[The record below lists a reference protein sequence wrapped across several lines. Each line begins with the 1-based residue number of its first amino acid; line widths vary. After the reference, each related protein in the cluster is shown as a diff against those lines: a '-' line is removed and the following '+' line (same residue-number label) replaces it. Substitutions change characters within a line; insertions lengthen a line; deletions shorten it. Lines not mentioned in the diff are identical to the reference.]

1 MNRLSKISTF
11 LVLLGSLIAF
21 QSIANTTFAQ
31 NASTNMNQT
40 GANQSS
46 ANNQTSINQNIPT
59 NQTNPTQSNT
69 ASNQS
74 PAANEPPSNSVN
86 NQPTS
91 NISKGAVGNAK
102 QLSQVLGNNSQ
113 VLANNTL
120 IGNPNASL
128 AGKVANATGNQTN
141 QSNLS
146 KNASGVGSTVLNKTL
161 EVGKKIIGGAADVI
175 SNITGEIKKGVG
187 AK

>member
-1 MNRLSKISTF
+1 MNRLFKISTF
-11 LVLLGSLIAF
+11 LVLLGSFIAF
-21 QSIANTTFAQ
+21 QSVAKTTFAQ
-31 NASTNMNQT
+31 NVSTNMNQT

-46 ANNQTSINQNIPT
+46 VNNQTSINQNMPT

-69 ASNQS
+69 LSNQS
-74 PAANEPPSNSVN
+74 SAANKPPLNSAN
-86 NQPTS
+86 SHPTG

-113 VLANNTL
+113 VLANNTSV
-120 IGNPNASL
+120 GNPNASL
-128 AGKVANATGNQTN
+128 AEKVVNATGNLTN
-141 QSNLS
+141 QSSLG
-146 KNASGVGSTVLNKTL
+146 KNASGAVSMVLNKTA

-175 SNITGEIKKGVG
+175 SNISGEVKKGVG